1 MDYAQSLKLAIED
14 VTGVT
19 LSQTNVLKTGKHT
32 RDLIIKTKAGTII
45 VSLSGDDRTDL
56 QLTFGKRQERR
67 ASDWKKIVKDQVLG

>member
-1 MDYAQSLKLAIED
+1 MEQTQMLKVAIED

-32 RDLIIKTKAGTII
+32 RDLVITTKEGTII
-45 VSLSGDDRTDL
+45 VSLSEDDRTDL
-56 QLTFGKRQERR
+56 QLTFGKRREPR